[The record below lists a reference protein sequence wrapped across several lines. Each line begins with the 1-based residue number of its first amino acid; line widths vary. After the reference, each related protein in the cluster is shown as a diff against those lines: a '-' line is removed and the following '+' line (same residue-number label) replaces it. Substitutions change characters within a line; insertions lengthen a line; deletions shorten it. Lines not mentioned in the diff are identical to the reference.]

1 VSVVKELEELVIQQ
15 LSNKETKMRV
25 DEPLQNVLNDYKKQ
39 QH

>member
-1 VSVVKELEELVIQQ
+1 VSVVKELEELEIQQ

-25 DEPLQNVLNDYKKQ
+25 DEPFQNVLNDYKKQ